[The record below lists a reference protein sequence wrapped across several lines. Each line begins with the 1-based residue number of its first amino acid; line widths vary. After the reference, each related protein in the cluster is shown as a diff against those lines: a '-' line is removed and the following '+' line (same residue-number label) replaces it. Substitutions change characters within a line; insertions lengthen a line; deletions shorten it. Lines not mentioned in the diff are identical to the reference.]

1 MTPSEGIISPP
12 GSPDAG
18 RAAAEESLLA
28 SLLDELTQ
36 ALRQGRQP
44 DVEQVAAHHPAL
56 AEDLRSLWA
65 TVWVAEEMARKPS
78 SEPEPFAGS
87 AVLSGTIDWRPSTDP
102 DATIVPASRPGPAG
116 SFRGRFGDYEL
127 FEELGRGGMGVVWRA
142 REMARDRIVAL
153 KQLVRGLASTPQ
165 DIERFRVES
174 QAAAGLAHPHI
185 VPVFQVGECDGQ
197 PYFTMQYIE
206 GTTLARK
213 LADGPLPAQNAARL
227 LIPVCR
233 AVHYAHDR
241 GVLHRD
247 LKPSN
252 ILIDRQGNPY
262 VSDFGLAKRIDVD
275 PTLTPSGAFL
285 GTPSYMPPEQAGNS
299 SSGRR
304 APLGPAA
311 DVYSLGAI
319 LYHMLTGR
327 PPFQAATAIET
338 MLLALEHDPMPP
350 RALNPRVDSDLEM
363 IALKCLQKSPALRYP
378 SAAALAEDLE
388 SFLRGDPVSARS
400 TSLRA
405 LAARLMGETH
415 HAPVLENW
423 GLLWIY
429 HSIALLVFFGT
440 TNWLYLQGVTARWPY
455 VLIFTVGLCGW
466 AALFWALRRRGGP
479 IRFVERQLAHIW
491 GAGIV
496 SINLI
501 FLVEWLLDL
510 PVLKLAPMIAVTN
523 GMLFMIK
530 AGILSGGYYLQAG
543 LTFLAIFP
551 MVAFPRF
558 APLIFGVVAAACFFL
573 TGLKYRLR
581 RLRSF
586 GSRQ

>member
-1 MTPSEGIISPP
+1 MARNSS
-12 GSPDAG
+12 DAG
-18 RAAAEESLLA
+18 GVAAGSDESLLA

-44 DVEQVAAHHPAL
+44 DVEQSAARHPEL
-56 AEDLRSLWA
+56 AAELRALWA
-65 TVWVAEEMARKPS
+65 TVWVAEEMAKD
-78 SEPEPFAGS
+78 GS
-87 AVLSGTIDWRPSTDP
+87 KGPDRDARPQSVSGTVEWRPSTAP
-102 DATIVPASRPGPAG
+102 DVTVVPASHPSTPQ

-127 FEELGRGGMGVVWRA
+127 FEELGRGGMGVVSRA
-142 REMARDRIVAL
+142 REVARDRIVAL
-153 KQLVRGLASTPQ
+153 KQLVGGVTSTTQ

-174 QAAAGLAHPHI
+174 QAAAQLAHPHI

-197 PYFTMQYIE
+197 PYFTMQFIE

-213 LADGPLPAQNAARL
+213 LAGGPMAAQEAARM

-233 AVHYAHDR
+233 AVQYAHEH

-252 ILIDRQGNPY
+252 ILIDLQGNPY

-275 PTLTPSGAFL
+275 PELTPTGAIL
-285 GTPSYMPPEQAGNS
+285 GTPSYMPPEQAG
-299 SSGRR
+299 SSGSGGR
-304 APLGPAA
+304 PQLGPAA

-319 LYHMLTGR
+319 LYHMVTGR
-327 PPFQAATAIET
+327 PPFQAATPIET
-338 MLLALEHDPMPP
+338 MLLALEHDPLPP

-363 IALKCLQKSPALRYP
+363 IAMKCLQKSPALRFP
-378 SAAALAEDLE
+378 SAAAIAEDLE

-405 LAARLMGETH
+405 LAARLLGETQ

-423 GLLWIY
+423 GSLWIY

-440 TNWLYLQGVTARWPY
+440 ANWLYVRGVTAHWPY
-455 VLIFTVGLCGW
+455 VLIFTVGMSGW
-466 AALFWALRRRGGP
+466 AAFFWALRRRGGP

-491 GAGIV
+491 GAGIAA
-496 SINLI
+496 INLI
-501 FLVEWLLDL
+501 FLVEWLLGM
-510 PVLKLAPMIAVTN
+510 PVWKLAPMLAVTN

-530 AGILSGGYYLQAG
+530 AGILSGGYYLQAA

-558 APLIFGVVAAACFFL
+558 APLIFGVIAAACFFL

-581 RLRSF
+581 RLRST
-586 GSRQ
+586 

>member
-1 MTPSEGIISPP
+1 MTT
-12 GSPDAG
+12 PDDKMMSAKP
-18 RAAAEESLLA
+18 ADSNLADADESLLA
-28 SLLDELTQ
+28 ALLEELTG
-36 ALRQGRQP
+36 LWRQGQQP
-44 DVEQVAAHHPAL
+44 DLERLASLHPRLTA
-56 AEDLRSLWA
+56 DLRSLWA
-65 TVWVAEEMARKPS
+65 TVWVAEEMARNGLGER
-78 SEPEPFAGS
+78 EPGEAGIEVLNTTAWPPETES
-87 AVLSGTIDWRPSTDP
+87 AAQPLALTAQLGLD
-102 DATIVPASRPGPAG
+102 G
-116 SFRGRFGDYEL
+116 SLQGRFGDYEL
-127 FEELGRGGMGVVWRA
+127 FEELGRGGMGVVSRA
-142 REMARDRIVAL
+142 REIARGRIVAL
-153 KQLVRGLASTPQ
+153 KRLLRGPASTPQ
-165 DIERFRVES
+165 DLERFRIEAL
-174 QAAAGLAHPHI
+174 AAARLAHPHI
-185 VPVFQVGECDGQ
+185 VPVFQVGECGGQ

-206 GTTLARK
+206 GTTLAQQ
-213 LADGPLPAQNAARL
+213 LAGGPLSEHDAARL
-227 LIPVCR
+227 LVPVCR
-233 AVHYAHDR
+233 AIHYAHDR

-285 GTPSYMPPEQAGNS
+285 GTPSYMPPEQAGS
-299 SSGRR
+299 IAPGRR
-304 APLGPAA
+304 DPLGATA

-327 PPFQAATAIET
+327 PPFQAATPIET
-338 MLLALEHDPMPP
+338 MLLALEHDPIAP
-350 RALNPRVDSDLEM
+350 RALNPRVNPDLEM
-363 IALKCLQKSPALRYP
+363 VALQCLQKPPGLRYP
-378 SAAALAEDLE
+378 SAAALADDLE

-423 GLLWIY
+423 GLLWIF

-440 TNWLYLQGVTARWPY
+440 TNGLYIAGVRARWPY
-455 VLIFTVGLCGW
+455 VLIFTFGLCGW

-479 IRFVERQLAHIW
+479 IRFVERQLAHVW

-501 FLVEWLLDL
+501 FLVEWLLGL
-510 PVLKLAPMIAVTN
+510 PVLTLAPMIAVTN

-530 AGILSGGYYLQAG
+530 AGILSGGYYLQAA

-551 MVAFPRF
+551 MVWFPRF
-558 APLIFGVVAAACFFL
+558 APIIFGVVAASCFFV
-573 TGLKYRLR
+573 TGWKYRLR
-581 RLRSF
+581 RLRST
-586 GSRQ
+586 

>member
-1 MTPSEGIISPP
+1 MTT
-12 GSPDAG
+12 PDDCTMSSQPAN
-18 RAAAEESLLA
+18 ASSADADESLLA
-28 SLLDELTQ
+28 LLLDELTD
-36 ALRQGRQP
+36 AWRQGLQP
-44 DVEQVAAHHPAL
+44 DLERLASLHPRLTA
-56 AEDLRSLWA
+56 DLRSLWA
-65 TVWVAEEMARKPS
+65 TVWVAEEMARNGFGEQEPAEARVDAPNTTAWPPATES
-78 SEPEPFAGS
+78 S
-87 AVLSGTIDWRPSTDP
+87 
-102 DATIVPASRPGPAG
+102 GPATAQSALRG
-116 SFRGRFGDYEL
+116 LDSKLQGRFGDYEVL
-127 FEELGRGGMGVVWRA
+127 EELGRGGMGVVSRA
-142 REMARDRIVAL
+142 REIARGRIVAL
-153 KQLVRGLASTPQ
+153 KRLLRGPDSTRQ
-165 DIERFRVES
+165 DLERFQIEALS
-174 QAAAGLAHPHI
+174 AARLAHPHI
-185 VPVFQVGECDGQ
+185 VPVFQVGECNGQ

-206 GTTLARK
+206 GTTLAQQ
-213 LADGPLPAQNAARL
+213 LAGGPLAEHDAARL
-227 LIPVCR
+227 LVPVCR
-233 AVHYAHDR
+233 AIHYAHNH

-252 ILIDRQGNPY
+252 ILIDCQGNPY

-275 PTLTPSGAFL
+275 PTLTPSGAFV
-285 GTPSYMPPEQAGNS
+285 GTPSYMPPEQAGS
-299 SSGRR
+299 IAPGKRD
-304 APLGPAA
+304 PLGATA

-327 PPFQAATAIET
+327 PPFQAATPIET
-338 MLLALEHDPMPP
+338 MLLALEHDPIAP
-350 RALNPRVDSDLEM
+350 RALNPRVNADLEM
-363 IALKCLQKSPALRYP
+363 VALQCLQKPPGLRYP
-378 SAAALAEDLE
+378 SAAALADDLE

-440 TNWLYLQGVTARWPY
+440 SNALYLAGVTERWPY

-479 IRFVERQLAHIW
+479 IRFVERQLAHVW

-501 FLVEWLLDL
+501 FLVEWLLGL
-510 PVLKLAPMIAVTN
+510 PTLKLAPMIAVTN

-530 AGILSGGYYLQAG
+530 AGILSGDYYPQAAV
-543 LTFLAIFP
+543 TFLAVFP
-551 MVAFPRF
+551 MVWFPRF
-558 APLIFGVVAAACFFL
+558 APMIFGVVASACFFV

-581 RLRSF
+581 RLRST
-586 GSRQ
+586 

>member
-1 MTPSEGIISPP
+1 MSSSEEITKPP
-12 GSPDAG
+12 LATDADD
-18 RAAAEESLLA
+18 ALSEESLLA
-28 SLLDELTQ
+28 SLLDELTKAFQ
-36 ALRQGRQP
+36 EGRQP
-44 DVEQVAAHHPAL
+44 DVEQLARRHPAL
-56 AEDLRSLWA
+56 AADLRSLWA
-65 TVWVAEEMARKPS
+65 TIWVAEAMARNGSSDPKTGEEPGTPFETADWPSAAGLGAAVPS
-78 SEPEPFAGS
+78 SHSGS
-87 AVLSGTIDWRPSTDP
+87 T
-102 DATIVPASRPGPAG
+102 ASV
-116 SFRGRFGDYEL
+116 RGRFGDYEL
-127 FEELGRGGMGVVWRA
+127 YEELGRGGMGVVSRA
-142 REMARDRIVAL
+142 RETARGRIVAL
-153 KQLVRGLASTPQ
+153 KQLLRGPAATPQ
-165 DIERFRVES
+165 DIDRFRVES
-174 QAAAGLAHPHI
+174 QAAARLAHPHI
-185 VPVFQVGECDGQ
+185 VPVLQVGECDGH

-213 LADGPLPAQNAARL
+213 LGDGPLPAQEAARL
-227 LIPVCR
+227 LVPICR
-233 AVHYAHDR
+233 AVQYAHDQ

-252 ILIDRQGNPY
+252 ILIDSAGNPY
-262 VSDFGLAKRIDVD
+262 VSDFGLAKQIDVD
-275 PTLTPSGAFL
+275 SSLTPSGAFL

-299 SSGRR
+299 GRGRR
-304 APLGPAA
+304 SPLGPAA

-327 PPFQAATAIET
+327 PPFQAATPIET
-338 MLLALEHDPMPP
+338 MLLALEHDPISP
-350 RALNPRVDSDLEM
+350 RALNPRVNPDLEM
-363 IALKCLQKSPALRYP
+363 VALRCLLKPPALRYR

-388 SFLRGDPVSARS
+388 SFLRGDPVSARA

-405 LAARLMGETH
+405 LTARLMGETH

-440 TNWLYLQGVTARWPY
+440 TNWLYLAGVTARWPY
-455 VLIFTVGLCGW
+455 VTIFTIGLCGW

-501 FLVEWLLDL
+501 FLVEWLLDF
-510 PVLKLAPMIAVTN
+510 PVLKLAPMLAVTN
-523 GMLFMIK
+523 GMLFLIK
-530 AGILSGGYYLQAG
+530 AGILSGGYYLQAAVTL
-543 LTFLAIFP
+543 LTIFP

-558 APLIFGVVAAACFFL
+558 APLIFGVVASACFFV

-581 RLRSF
+581 RLRSP
-586 GSRQ
+586 

>member
-1 MTPSEGIISPP
+1 MTTPEDSMMS
-12 GSPDAG
+12 SQSADANL
-18 RAAAEESLLA
+18 ADADESLLA
-28 SLLDELTQ
+28 ALLEEMT
-36 ALRQGRQP
+36 ARWRQGQQP
-44 DVEQVAAHHPAL
+44 DLERLAGLHPRLTA
-56 AEDLRSLWA
+56 DLRSLWA
-65 TVWVAEEMARKPS
+65 TVWVAEEMARNGFDER
-78 SEPEPFAGS
+78 EPGEAPVEVLNTTAWPPTTEPAAEVALTAQRSLDGS
-87 AVLSGTIDWRPSTDP
+87 LP
-102 DATIVPASRPGPAG
+102 
-116 SFRGRFGDYEL
+116 GRFGDYEL
-127 FEELGRGGMGVVWRA
+127 FEELGRGGMGVVSRA
-142 REMARDRIVAL
+142 REIARGRIVAL
-153 KQLVRGLASTPQ
+153 KRLLRGPASTPQ
-165 DIERFRVES
+165 DLERFQIEAL
-174 QAAAGLAHPHI
+174 AAARLAHPHI

-206 GTTLARK
+206 GTTLAQQ
-213 LADGPLPAQNAARL
+213 LADGPLSEHDAARL
-227 LIPVCR
+227 LVPVCR
-233 AVHYAHDR
+233 AIHYAHDR

-262 VSDFGLAKRIDVD
+262 VSDFGLAKRIDID

-285 GTPSYMPPEQAGNS
+285 GTPSYMPPEQAGRIAP
-299 SSGRR
+299 GRR
-304 APLGPAA
+304 EPLGATA

-327 PPFQAATAIET
+327 PPFQAATPIET
-338 MLLALEHDPMPP
+338 MLLALEHDPIAP
-350 RALNPRVDSDLEM
+350 RALNPRVNPDLEM
-363 IALKCLQKSPALRYP
+363 VALQCLQKPPGLRYP

-440 TNWLYLQGVTARWPY
+440 TNGLYLAGVTARWPY

-479 IRFVERQLAHIW
+479 IRFVERQLAHVW

-501 FLVEWLLDL
+501 FLVEWLLGL
-510 PVLKLAPMIAVTN
+510 PTLKLAPMIAVTN
-523 GMLFMIK
+523 GTMFMIK
-530 AGILSGGYYLQAG
+530 AGILSGDYYPQAAV
-543 LTFLAIFP
+543 TFLAIFP
-551 MVAFPRF
+551 MVWFPRF
-558 APLIFGVVAAACFFL
+558 APLIFGLVASACFFV

-581 RLRSF
+581 RLRST
-586 GSRQ
+586 

>member
-1 MTPSEGIISPP
+1 MILSEGIMTPADS
-12 GSPDAG
+12 SDATWAG
-18 RAAAEESLLA
+18 CDESLLA
-28 SLLDELTQ
+28 SLLDELMQ
-36 ALRQGRQP
+36 AQRQGRQP
-44 DVEQVAAHHPAL
+44 DVEQAAARHPAL
-56 AEDLRSLWA
+56 ASELRSLWA
-65 TVWVAEEMARKPS
+65 TVWVAEEMARK
-78 SEPEPFAGS
+78 GS
-87 AVLSGTIDWRPSTDP
+87 AVPGTAARQDACSETIDWKTSTEP
-102 DATIVPASRPGPAG
+102 DIAIVPVLDSTADG
-116 SFRGRFGDYEL
+116 SSRGRFGDYEL
-127 FEELGRGGMGVVWRA
+127 FEELGRGGMGIVWRA
-142 REMARDRIVAL
+142 RELARDRIVAL
-153 KQLVRGLASTPQ
+153 KQLVRGQASTPQ

-185 VPVFQVGECDGQ
+185 VPVFQAGECGGQ

-213 LADGPLPAQNAARL
+213 LADGPLQAQEAARL

-233 AVHYAHDR
+233 AVHYAHDC

-275 PTLTPSGAFL
+275 PSLTPSGALL
-285 GTPSYMPPEQAGNS
+285 GTPSYMPPEQAGGS
-299 SSGRR
+299 GSGSGRR
-304 APLGPAA
+304 SPLGPAA

-327 PPFQAATAIET
+327 PPFQAATPIET
-338 MLLALEHDPMPP
+338 MLLALEHDPILP

-363 IALKCLQKSPALRYP
+363 ITLRCLQKSPALRYR

-388 SFLRGDPVSARS
+388 LFLRGDPVSARS

-405 LAARLMGETH
+405 LAARLMGETQ

-423 GLLWIY
+423 GSLWIY
-429 HSIALLVFFGT
+429 HSIAMLGFFGVA
-440 TNWLYLQGVTARWPY
+440 NWLYVHGVTDRWPY
-455 VLIFTVGLCGW
+455 LLIFTVGLCGW
-466 AALFWALRRRGGP
+466 AAFFWALRRRGGP

-501 FLVEWLLDL
+501 FMVEWLLDM
-510 PVLKLAPMIAVTN
+510 PVWKLAPMLAVTN

-530 AGILSGGYYLQAG
+530 AGILSGGYYVQAG
-543 LTFLAIFP
+543 ITFLTIFP
-551 MVAFPRF
+551 MAAFPRL
-558 APLIFGVVAAACFFL
+558 APLIFGVISAACFFG

-581 RLRSF
+581 RLRA
-586 GSRQ
+586 